1 MPPNQFS
8 KDDIELVEAVN
19 LPTEMGGDCKFY
31 LFKRFNELISVVV
44 KGDVKKK
51 ENVLCRM
58 HSECLFGDILGS
70 KKCDCGQQL
79 AKAKELICKEDCG
92 ILFYLA
98 QEGRGIGLI
107 NKTKAYELQ
116 EKGYDTVE
124 ANMEL
129 GYSPDLR
136 DYSACA
142 IILNDFFKV
151 KSLRLLTNNMK
162 KSKPLVD
169 KGISVVLTP
178 LKIEPNVHNEKY
190 LDTKKKRM
198 GHCL

>member
-1 MPPNQFS
+1 MPQEQFS
-8 KDDIELVEAVN
+8 KDNVELIEAVN

-31 LFKRFNELISVVV
+31 LFRRFNELISVVAKGEV
-44 KGDVKKK
+44 KRK

-58 HSECLFGDILGS
+58 HSECLFGDIFGS
-70 KKCDCGQQL
+70 KKCDCGEQL
-79 AKAKELICKEDCG
+79 NKAKQLIAEEGSG

-98 QEGRGIGLI
+98 QEGRGIGLR
-107 NKTKAYELQ
+107 NKTKAYALQ

-151 KSLRLLTNNMK
+151 KSLRLLTNNLK
-162 KSKPLVD
+162 KSTPLIE

-190 LDTKKKRM
+190 LETKRSRM
-198 GHCL
+198 GHRL